1 MIRVLHVVEHGQD
14 YQTLRSVECLLR
26 GLGEGFQT
34 AIRTVGPGGNCRS
47 IVAAIRWLRQENS
60 FDVVHAWGTKALT
73 AAAMGTKTRIVYA
86 PPVLMR
92 QPDVRWLRAVMAYR
106 DLQVVCPTAT
116 MHRAMV
122 RAGVALQRC
131 HVIRPGV
138 DFSRINRR
146 KNATLRTQLGFAPD
160 DCVLLGVG
168 ESTPAASHDDA
179 AWATGILH
187 VLDPRYKLL
196 LWGRGTQIH
205 AVKTLARQLTSSEL
219 LHVAEERLPQ
229 SAEFEQL
236 LGAADMILN
245 TATGSVATLPLAIC
259 MAAALPIISTVTYA
273 ASELLEDHHTAILV
287 PRHSPRLIAQRVLEL
302 REDAALQW
310 RISDHCR
317 AEAYQFYP
325 LTGFLDQYR
334 AIYRQDVQGV
344 PVEPPIQ
351 RVRA

>member
-34 AIRTVGPGGNCRS
+34 AVRTIGPGGNWRS
-47 IVAAIRWLRQENS
+47 IVAAIRWLRQENR
-60 FDVVHAWGTKALT
+60 FDVVHAWGTTALT
-73 AAAMGTKTRIVYA
+73 AAALGTKTRIVYA

-92 QPDVRWLRAVMAYR
+92 PPDLRWLRAVMAYR
-106 DLQVVCPTAT
+106 DLQVVCPTGT
-116 MHRAMV
+116 MQRAIV

-146 KNATLRTQLGFAPD
+146 KDAKLRAQLGFAPD
-160 DCVLLGVG
+160 DYVLLGVG

-179 AWATGILH
+179 VWATEILH

-205 AVKTLARQLTSSEL
+205 EVKTFARQVTSSEL
-219 LHVAEERLPQ
+219 LHVAEEKLPQ
-229 SAEFEQL
+229 SVEFEQL
-236 LGAADMILN
+236 LAAADMILN

-259 MAAALPIISTVTYA
+259 MAAALPIVSTVTYA

-287 PRHSPRLIAQRVLEL
+287 PRYSPRLIAQRVLEL

-310 RISDHCR
+310 KISDNCR
-317 AEAYQFYP
+317 AEAYQFHP

-334 AIYRQDVQGV
+334 AMYRQDVEGA

-351 RVRA
+351 QVRA